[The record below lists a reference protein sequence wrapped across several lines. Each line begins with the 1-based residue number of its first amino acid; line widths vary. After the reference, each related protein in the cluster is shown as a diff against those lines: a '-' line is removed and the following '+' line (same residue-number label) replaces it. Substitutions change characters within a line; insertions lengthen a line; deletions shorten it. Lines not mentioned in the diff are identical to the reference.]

1 MWFTIAKSKVTDRSN
16 EVVVIKSTQKVET
29 KTNTFLSFLQ
39 IRTSMN
45 NFLDLWGVS
54 LFFEGHFLQYVPRD
68 YVEFNSLINL

>member
-54 LFFEGHFLQYVPRD
+54 LFSEGHFLRYIPRD
-68 YVEFNSLINL
+68 YVEFNLLINL